1 MNKVI
6 PSLVFGIVVASLGL
20 SANSAILPAPQRISE
35 HVYAWIGPH
44 GGPDKKNQ
52 GYRMNM
58 AFVVGKN
65 AVAVIETGYTEA
77 MAKEMLQ
84 HIGKVTSAPVKYA
97 ISSNSQPD
105 RTMGNEAFRGAG
117 AQILMHAKEAE
128 RFAANAPQYANSI
141 ASTLGVS
148 ASSVTVPK
156 APDRLLTDATE
167 IDLGGIKLLIKPFRA
182 SHTLASLV
190 VHVPADKLIYAG
202 DILYSGRLLAVL
214 PDSSIK
220 NWIAAFDELKS
231 FGDVTVIPGHGKP
244 GKLKAFEFPTRA
256 YLVTLNEHMKKM
268 VEGGIP
274 LQEAVGRLNQ
284 KPFSKLENFEELAG
298 RNANLAY
305 LEQEKDFFGQ

>member
-1 MNKVI
+1 MNNFI
-6 PSLVFGIVVASLGL
+6 PFMVFGIVVASLGL
-20 SANSAILPAPQRISE
+20 PANSAVLPAPQQVSE

-84 HIGKVTSAPVKYA
+84 HISKITSAPVKYA

-105 RTMGNEAFRGAG
+105 RTMGNEAFRRAG
-117 AQILMHAKEAE
+117 AEVLMHAKEAE

-141 ASTLGVS
+141 ASTLGFS
-148 ASSVTVPK
+148 AGSVTVPK
-156 APDRLLTDATE
+156 APDRLITDSTE

-182 SHTLASLV
+182 SHTLGSLV
-190 VHVPADKLIYAG
+190 VHIPADNVVYAG
-202 DILYSGRLLAVL
+202 DILYSGRLLAIL

-220 NWIAAFDELKS
+220 NWIAAFDELKP
-231 FGDVTVIPGHGKP
+231 FGGATFIPGHGKP
-244 GKLKAFEFPTRA
+244 AKLKAFEFPTRT

-268 VEGGIP
+268 MEGGIP
-274 LQEAVGRLNQ
+274 LQEAIHRLNQ
-284 KPFSKLENFEELAG
+284 TPFSKLANFEELAG

-305 LEQEKDFFGQ
+305 LEQEKEFFGQ